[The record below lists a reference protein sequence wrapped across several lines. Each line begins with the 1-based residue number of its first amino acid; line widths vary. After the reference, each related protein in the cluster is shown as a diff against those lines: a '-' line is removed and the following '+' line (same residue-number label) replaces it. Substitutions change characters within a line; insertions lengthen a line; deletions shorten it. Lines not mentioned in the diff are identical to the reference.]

1 MTVTKQAID
10 RLAHILQ
17 DEMAAVEAYNKASQS
32 IKNEATKDAILEL
45 NAVHEGRVHKLQT
58 MIAANGGEVPATS
71 GLWGK
76 FTALLETGAAVLGD
90 KSLVGTLEE
99 CEVKL
104 LADYKSDLEVFDAS
118 EHKEIFTALLPEQQ
132 DLYEKILA
140 LHKSLH

>member
-32 IKNEATKDAILEL
+32 IKNEATKDSILEL
-45 NAVHEGRVHKLQT
+45 NEVHEGRVHKLQT

-76 FTALLETGAAVLGD
+76 FTALIESGAAVLGD
-90 KSLVGTLEE
+90 KSIVGTLEE

-118 EHKEIFTALLPEQQ
+118 EHKAIFTELLPEQQ
-132 DLYEKILA
+132 ALYEKIFS
-140 LHKSLH
+140 LHKSMH

>member
-1 MTVTKQAID
+1 MTVTKQALD

-17 DEMAAVEAYNKASQS
+17 DEMAAVEAYNKACQS
-32 IKNEATKDAILEL
+32 IKNEATKDSVLEL
-45 NAVHEGRVHKLQT
+45 SAVHEGRVHKLQT
-58 MIAANGGEVPATS
+58 MIAAGGGELPATS

-76 FTALLETGAAVLGD
+76 ITALLETGAAVFGD

-104 LADYKSDLEVFDAS
+104 LADYKNDLEVFDAS
-118 EHKEIFTALLPEQQ
+118 EHKEIFSSLLPEQQ